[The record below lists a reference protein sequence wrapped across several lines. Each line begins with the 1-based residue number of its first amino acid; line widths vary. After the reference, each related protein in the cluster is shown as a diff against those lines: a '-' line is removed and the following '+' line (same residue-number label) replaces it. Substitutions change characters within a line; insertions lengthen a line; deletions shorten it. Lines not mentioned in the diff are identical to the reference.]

1 MNVKFTFE
9 ELTTLLTQIEAVLNS
24 RPLVS
29 LPSDDDGIEALTLGH
44 FLIGRP
50 LDFIPDH
57 LSSYGSLS
65 ILRLWHLVQALVC
78 PFWKRWSTEYLVA
91 LRKCNKWHSRHR
103 NVYIRDIVLVQE
115 DNLIPSKW
123 PLARVT
129 QVHVGPDGVIRV
141 VVIKTA
147 QGTYTRPVNKV
158 VVLLPMNK
166 H

>member
-1 MNVKFTFE
+1 MKFTVE
-9 ELTTLLTQIEAVLNS
+9 ELTTLLTQIEAVLNG
-24 RPLVS
+24 RPLVP
-29 LPSDDDGIEALTLGH
+29 LPSDNDGIEALTLGH
-44 FLIGRP
+44 FLIG
-50 LDFIPDH
+50 LALESIPDP
-57 LSSYGSLS
+57 SSLYGSLS
-65 ILRLWHLVQALVC
+65 ILRHWHLVQALVRH
-78 PFWKRWSTEYLVA
+78 FWKRWSTEYLVA

-103 NVYIRDIVLVQE
+103 NVYIGDIVLVQE

-147 QGTYTRPVNKV
+147 QGTYSMSVNKV
-158 VVLLPMNK
+158 VVLLPMNE